1 MKTSGGL
8 IKLLLLILAAVLIL
22 SYFRVDLRQI
32 VESEAA
38 RRNFGFLWG
47 ILRQGWEFVT
57 QFLTNLR

>member
-38 RRNFGFLWG
+38 RRNFGYLWG